1 MNQPFISEP
10 FISSSLLSSINCRL
24 GNSVSVS
31 GKHSSESASW
41 TLSCRTFSLSLWIKS
56 ISMALFSQMRMI
68 RSSKSS
74 SDIFFTSQISDNKVS
89 TNTNCQIYLY
99 SLKVEIQSRRQP
111 NICMRLINVINQNTI
126 TGAEKLTIFH
136 NENYDFQE
144 WVSHLHPPPH
154 MSQMVNPGGG
164 RGALKTFCIRHCIGA
179 SNPC

>member
-10 FISSSLLSSINCRL
+10 FISSLLLSSIICRL

-31 GKHSSESASW
+31 GKPSGESASW
-41 TLSCRTFSLSLWIKS
+41 TLSCWTFSWSLWIKS

-99 SLKVEIQSRRQP
+99 SLKGEIQSRRQP
-111 NICMRLINVINQNTI
+111 NICMRLINVKNQNTI
-126 TGAEKLTIFH
+126 TSAEKFFSWWKLWFSGLSQPPTPLPPICHKWLT
-136 NENYDFQE
+136 QE
-144 WVSHLHPPPH
+144 
-154 MSQMVNPGGG
+154 GGG
-164 RGALKTFCIRHCIGA
+164 GALKIFCIRHCIGA